1 MLSSLIIFFAKDV
14 KLALR
19 RTEFAGEVW
28 DLILFLPQNMT
39 YRHRDRQ
46 EIHPECR
53 FAFWKF
59 LTALDMN
66 RYRSK
71 MPFSLKQAAVGGA
84 F

>member
-19 RTEFAGEVW
+19 RTEFAREVW

-39 YRHRDRQ
+39 
-46 EIHPECR
+46 
-53 FAFWKF
+53 WKF
-59 LTALDMN
+59 LTALDMK

-71 MPFSLKQAAVGGA
+71 MPFSSKQAAVGGA